1 MRFGTDLIA
10 TLLGTLLG
18 EFTDLRIYGS
28 TEPVEPIQNNNPI
41 QKTSIGTLWDA
52 LGRSGVLWGAAAML
66 AALGHSGMLWGARAP
81 WDTMGQELSRH
92 NLPKNEKTQK
102 NQQKQ
107 QNMQKHKK
115 TRKTRKSSD
124 R

>member
-28 TEPVEPIQNNNPI
+28 TEPVEAIQNNNPI
-41 QKTSIGTLWDA
+41 QKTFIGTLWDA

-66 AALGHSGMLWGARAP
+66 AALGHSGMPGGDLGRFEA
-81 WDTMGQELSRH
+81 
-92 NLPKNEKTQK
+92 
-102 NQQKQ
+102 
-107 QNMQKHKK
+107 
-115 TRKTRKSSD
+115 
-124 R
+124 